1 MKKQESNKKMI
12 KMTETTKTNAREKKT
27 LADWLIQTLGASAIA
42 GISAMSG
49 SSDGGE
55 VYRNLQG

>member
-1 MKKQESNKKMI
+1 MKKQESNKKMT
-12 KMTETTKTNAREKKT
+12 KMTETTKTNTREKKT